1 VGDNA
6 EKDSLAKDSMSE
18 PNPFD
23 PFFAE
28 IRRIVREEVAAVLV
42 NGNGRIEEK
51 GDYLTPEQAAKIM
64 GVEVGWLYH
73 HRKTLPFAHGVS
85 KKVLRFDE
93 VGLRRW
99 MKSRK

>member
-1 VGDNA
+1 
-6 EKDSLAKDSMSE
+6 MSE
-18 PNPFD
+18 PAKNPFD
-23 PFFAE
+23 LLVDQ
-28 IRRIVREEVAAVLV
+28 IREVVREEVAAVLA
-42 NGNGRIEEK
+42 NGNGRTEEK

-64 GVEVGWLYH
+64 GVEVSWLYH